1 VTVAWLDGDPLTVAP
16 ALDARVDTRLAGPA
30 GGGGTSGV
38 VFAGP
43 FETVVPWQWDWFD
56 AE

>member
-16 ALDARVDTRLAGPA
+16 ALDARVAASGPGM
-30 GGGGTSGV
+30 GGGGGGGV
-38 VFAGP
+38 DFAGP